1 MFGNILKPT
10 IIFFLFLINICVLS
24 QEVVSS
30 QGDSYISPNVVLDFT
45 IGEVVINTEVQ
56 GAYILSQGFHQ
67 PNWDFVG
74 IENHDP
80 NYDATVFPNPTSDLL
95 NIRAS
100 IFDNVSYTL
109 YDAKGKLV
117 VQNNLSSEQ
126 TQIQV
131 GQLGSGLYSLI
142 LSNKTQNLK
151 TFLLIKQ
158 Q

>member
-1 MFGNILKPT
+1 MFDNLLKPT
-10 IIFFLFLINICVLS
+10 IILFLFLINICVLS

-30 QGDSYISPNVVLDFT
+30 QGDSYISPGGFLDFT
-45 IGEVVINTEVQ
+45 VGEVIINTDVQ

-67 PNWDFVG
+67 TNWDFVG

-109 YDAKGKLV
+109 YDSKGKLLI
-117 VQNNLSSEQ
+117 QNNLSSEQ

-131 GQLGSGLYSLI
+131 SQLASGLYSLI